1 MHQKNKGNPMPTTL
15 TLKKNPFLKTLKTVV
30 QNITSQNAIPV
41 LKYVYFD
48 VQADKLVLKSSN
60 ATTTLEKAMPVEEDL
75 LTIDGQPATLL
86 IDAKFFLTVA
96 NSLNSDDITLIVDDT
111 KKTITLKTPSTEMDL
126 KGLDA
131 EQYPRIKEINNQE
144 AIFLDTK
151 DLIQAL
157 NETVVSV
164 SKQESRPILTGVH
177 LRFTDTHFIVEA
189 TDSHIL
195 SQKRLP
201 KPENAPTD
209 LDLVL
214 PSLAVKQLQQLTNDK
229 LFFTYD
235 DSSAIFTSEDTTLT
249 TRLIEGNYPDVDR
262 LLGGHYT
269 RKTVMDRAELHDTV
283 KRAQI
288 VLSNSEQG
296 RAQLDT
302 NGVATLTAKT
312 PDNVANLSETLTT
325 FTETLDDEEPQE
337 FTICFNPSY
346 MVKLLATLKSN
357 LVNIDFMGPVR
368 PMRITPQE
376 DDSLIHLLTPIRKN

>member
-1 MHQKNKGNPMPTTL
+1 MPTTL
-15 TLKKNPFLKTLKTVV
+15 TLKKTPFLKTLKTVV
-30 QNITSQNAIPV
+30 QNITAQNAIPV

-48 VQADKLVLKSSN
+48 VQTDKLILKSSN
-60 ATTTLEKAMPVEEDL
+60 ATTTLEKTMPVEEDI
-75 LTIDGQPATLL
+75 LTIDGQPTTLL

-131 EQYPRIKEINNQE
+131 EQYPRIKEINNQQ
-144 AIFLDTK
+144 AISLDTK
-151 DLIQAL
+151 TFVQAL

-189 TDSHIL
+189 TDSHVL

-201 KPENAPTD
+201 KPENAPEK

-214 PSLAVKQLQQLTNDK
+214 PTLAVKQLQQLTSDK
-229 LFFTYD
+229 LLFAYD
-235 DSSAIFTSEDTTLT
+235 ESSAVFTSEDTTLT

-262 LLGGHYT
+262 LLGGHYG
-269 RKTVMDRAELHDTV
+269 RQTVMDRAELHDTV

-288 VLSNSEQG
+288 VLSNGEQG
-296 RAQLDT
+296 RAQLHTD
-302 NGVATLTAKT
+302 GIATITAKA
-312 PDNVANLSETLTT
+312 PDSVANLSETLTT
-325 FTETLDDEEPQE
+325 FTETLDDDEAQE
-337 FTICFNPSY
+337 FTICFNPAY
-346 MVKLLATLKSN
+346 MAKLLATIKSD
-357 LVNIDFMGPVR
+357 LVNIDFMGPLR
-368 PMRITPQE
+368 PMLITPQE
-376 DDSLIHLLTPIRKN
+376 DDSLIHLLTPIRKD

>member
-1 MHQKNKGNPMPTTL
+1 MPTTL
-15 TLKKNPFLKTLKTVV
+15 TLKKTPFLKTLKAVV

-41 LKYVYFD
+41 LKYVYFN

-60 ATTTLEKAMPVEEDL
+60 ATTTLEKVIPVQEDL

-96 NSLNSDDITLIVDDT
+96 NSLNSDYITLIVDDT

-144 AIFLDTK
+144 AISLDTK

-157 NETVVSV
+157 NETVVSI

-177 LRFTDTHFIVEA
+177 FRLTDTHFIIEA
-189 TDSHIL
+189 TDSHTL

-201 KPENAPTD
+201 KPENAPEK

-214 PSLAVKQLQQLTNDK
+214 PTLAIKQLQQLTTDEL
-229 LFFTYD
+229 LFAYD
-235 DSSAIFTSEDTTLT
+235 ESSAVFTSEDTTLT

-262 LLGGHYT
+262 LLDGHYT

-325 FTETLDDEEPQE
+325 FTETLDNEEPQE

-346 MVKLLATLKSN
+346 MVKLLATLKSD
-357 LVNIDFMGPVR
+357 LVNIDFMGPFR
-368 PMRITPQE
+368 PMHITPQE
-376 DDSLIHLLTPIRKN
+376 DDSLIHLLTPIRKD

>member
-1 MHQKNKGNPMPTTL
+1 MPTTL
-15 TLKKNPFLKTLKTVV
+15 TLKKTPFLKTLKTVV
-30 QNITSQNAIPV
+30 QNITTQNAIPV
-41 LKYVYFD
+41 LKYVYVD
-48 VQADKLVLKSSN
+48 VQTDKLVLKSSN
-60 ATTTLEKAMPVEEDL
+60 ATTTLEKIIPVEEEV
-75 LTIDGQPATLL
+75 LTIDGQPTTLL

-96 NSLNSDDITLIVDDT
+96 NSLNGDHITLIVDDN

-144 AIFLDTK
+144 AISLDTK
-151 DLIQAL
+151 DFVQAL

-177 LRFTDTHFIVEA
+177 LRLTDTHFIIEA
-189 TDSHIL
+189 TDSHTL

-201 KPENAPTD
+201 KPENAPSD

-214 PSLAVKQLQQLTNDK
+214 PSLAIKQLQQLTSNK

-235 DSSAIFTSEDTTLT
+235 NSSAVFTSEDTTLT
-249 TRLIEGNYPDVDR
+249 TRLLEGNYPDVDR
-262 LLGGHYT
+262 LLGGHYV

-288 VLSNSEQG
+288 ILSNNGQG
-296 RAQLDT
+296 CAQLHTD
-302 NGVATLTAKT
+302 GIATLTAKL

-325 FTETLDDEEPQE
+325 FTETLEDDEPQE
-337 FTICFNPSY
+337 FAIAFNPSY
-346 MVKLLATLKSN
+346 MAKLLATIKSD

-368 PMRITPQE
+368 PMRITSPE
-376 DDSLIHLLTPIRKN
+376 DDSLLHLLTPIRKN

>member
-1 MHQKNKGNPMPTTL
+1 MPTTL
-15 TLKKNPFLKTLKTVV
+15 TLKKNPFLKTLKSVV

-75 LTIDGQPATLL
+75 LTIDGQPTTLL

-144 AIFLDTK
+144 AISLDTK

-201 KPENAPTD
+201 KPENTPTD

-325 FTETLDDEEPQE
+325 FTETLDNEEPQE

-346 MVKLLATLKSN
+346 MVKLLATLKSD
-357 LVNIDFMGPVR
+357 LVNIDFMGPIR

>member
-1 MHQKNKGNPMPTTL
+1 MPTTL
-15 TLKKNPFLKTLKTVV
+15 TLKKNPFLKTLKSVV

-75 LTIDGQPATLL
+75 LTIDGQPTTLL

-144 AIFLDTK
+144 AISLDTK

-201 KPENAPTD
+201 KPENTPTD

-269 RKTVMDRAELHDTV
+269 RKTVIDRAELHDTV

-346 MVKLLATLKSN
+346 MVKLLATLKSD

>member
-1 MHQKNKGNPMPTTL
+1 MPTTL
-15 TLKKNPFLKTLKTVV
+15 TLKKNPFLKTLKSVV

-48 VQADKLVLKSSN
+48 VQSDKLVLKSSN

-144 AIFLDTK
+144 AISLDTK

-337 FTICFNPSY
+337 FTICFNPRY
-346 MVKLLATLKSN
+346 MVKLLATLKTN
-357 LVNIDFMGPVR
+357 LVNIDFMGPFR

>member
-1 MHQKNKGNPMPTTL
+1 MPTTL
-15 TLKKNPFLKTLKTVV
+15 TLKKTPFLKTLKTVV

-48 VQADKLVLKSSN
+48 VQSDKLVLKSSN
-60 ATTTLEKAMPVEEDL
+60 SQTTLEKTMPVEEDV
-75 LTIDGQPATLL
+75 LTIDGQPTTLL

-96 NSLNSDDITLIVDDT
+96 NSLNGDHITLIVDGD

-126 KGLDA
+126 KGLDP

-144 AIFLDTK
+144 AISLDTK
-151 DLIQAL
+151 DFIQAL

-195 SQKRLP
+195 SQKHLP
-201 KPENAPTD
+201 KPENATTG
-209 LDLVL
+209 LDIVL
-214 PSLAVKQLQQLTNDK
+214 PTPAIKQLQQLTSDK
-229 LFFTYD
+229 LLFTYD

-249 TRLIEGNYPDVDR
+249 TRLLEGNYPDVDR

-269 RKTVMDRAELHDTV
+269 RKAIMDRAELHDTV

-288 VLSNSEQG
+288 VLSNGEQG

-302 NGVATLTAKT
+302 NGVAILTAKA

-325 FTETLDDEEPQE
+325 FTETLDDDEPQE
-337 FTICFNPSY
+337 FTIAFNPSY
-346 MVKLLATLKSN
+346 MAKLLATFKSD
-357 LVNIDFMGPVR
+357 LVNIDFMGPLR

-376 DDSLIHLLTPIRKN
+376 DDSLIHLLTPIRKD

>member
-1 MHQKNKGNPMPTTL
+1 MPTTL

-30 QNITSQNAIPV
+30 QNSTSQNAIPV

-48 VQADKLVLKSSN
+48 VQTDKLILKSSN
-60 ATTTLEKAMPVEEDL
+60 ATTTLEKTMPVEENI
-75 LTIDGQPATLL
+75 LTIDGQPTTLL

-96 NSLNSDDITLIVDDT
+96 NSLNSDSITLIVDDT
-111 KKTITLKTPSTEMDL
+111 KKTIILKTPSTEMDL

-131 EQYPRIKEINNQE
+131 EQYPRIKEINNQQ
-144 AIFLDTK
+144 AISLNTK
-151 DLIQAL
+151 AFVQAL

-164 SKQESRPILTGVH
+164 SNQESRPILTGIH

-189 TDSHIL
+189 TDSHTL

-201 KPENAPTD
+201 KPENAPEK

-214 PSLAVKQLQQLTNDK
+214 PTLAIKQLQQLTTDEL
-229 LFFTYD
+229 LFAYD
-235 DSSAIFTSEDTTLT
+235 ESSAVFTGENVTLT

-262 LLGGHYT
+262 LLGGHYG
-269 RKTVMDRAELHDTV
+269 RQTVMDTKELQDTV

-288 VLSNSEQG
+288 ILSNGEKG
-296 RAQLDT
+296 HTLLHTD
-302 NGVATLTAKT
+302 GIATITAEA
-312 PDNVANLSETLTT
+312 PENVANLSETLTT
-325 FTETLDDEEPQE
+325 FTETLEEDEDQT
-337 FTICFNPSY
+337 FDIAFNPSF
-346 MVKLLATLKSN
+346 MAKLLATLKTD

-376 DDSLIHLLTPIRKN
+376 DDSLIHLLTPIRQN

>member
-1 MHQKNKGNPMPTTL
+1 MPTTL
-15 TLKKNPFLKTLKTVV
+15 TLKKNPFLKTLKSVV

-75 LTIDGQPATLL
+75 LTIDGQPTTLL

-144 AIFLDTK
+144 AISLDTK

-201 KPENAPTD
+201 KPENTPTD

-346 MVKLLATLKSN
+346 MVKLLATLKSD
-357 LVNIDFMGPVR
+357 LVNIDFMGPVH

>member
-1 MHQKNKGNPMPTTL
+1 MPTTL
-15 TLKKNPFLKTLKTVV
+15 ILKKNPFLKTLKTVV

-41 LKYVYFD
+41 LKYVYVD
-48 VQADKLVLKSSN
+48 IQTDKLVLKSSN
-60 ATTTLEKAMPVEEDL
+60 ATTTLEKTMPVEEDI

-86 IDAKFFLTVA
+86 IEAKFFLTVA
-96 NSLNSDDITLIVDDT
+96 NSLNSEYITLIVDDT

-131 EQYPRIKEINNQE
+131 EQYPRIKEIDNQQ
-144 AIFLDTK
+144 AISLDTK
-151 DLIQAL
+151 AFVQAL

-164 SKQESRPILTGVH
+164 SNQESHPILTGIH

-189 TDSHIL
+189 TDSHTL

-201 KPENAPTD
+201 KPENAPEK

-214 PSLAVKQLQQLTNDK
+214 PTLAIKQLQQLTTDEL
-229 LFFTYD
+229 LFAYD
-235 DSSAIFTSEDTTLT
+235 ESSAVFTSENVTLT

-288 VLSNSEQG
+288 ILSNGEQG
-296 RAQLDT
+296 RAQLHTD
-302 NGVATLTAKT
+302 GIATLTAKA

-325 FTETLDDEEPQE
+325 FTETIDDDEPQK
-337 FTICFNPSY
+337 FTVCFNPNY
-346 MVKLLATLKSN
+346 MAKLLVTFKSD
-357 LVNIDFMGPVR
+357 LVNIDFIGPLR
-368 PMRITPQE
+368 PMLITPQ
-376 DDSLIHLLTPIRKN
+376 DNDSLIHLLTPIRKD

>member
-1 MHQKNKGNPMPTTL
+1 MPTTL

-48 VQADKLVLKSSN
+48 VQTDKLILKSSN
-60 ATTTLEKAMPVEEDL
+60 ATTTLEKTMPVEKDI
-75 LTIDGQPATLL
+75 LTIDGQPTTLL

-144 AIFLDTK
+144 AISLDTK

-235 DSSAIFTSEDTTLT
+235 DSSAIFTSEDTALT

-296 RAQLDT
+296 HAQLDT

-346 MVKLLATLKSN
+346 MVKLLATLKSD

>member
-1 MHQKNKGNPMPTTL
+1 MPTTL
-15 TLKKNPFLKTLKTVV
+15 TLKKNPFLKTLKSVV

-48 VQADKLVLKSSN
+48 VQTDKLILKSSN

-144 AIFLDTK
+144 AISLDTK

-269 RKTVMDRAELHDTV
+269 RKAVMDRAELHDTV

-346 MVKLLATLKSN
+346 MVKLLATLKTD
-357 LVNIDFMGPVR
+357 LVNIDFMGPFR

>member
-1 MHQKNKGNPMPTTL
+1 MHQKRKGNLMPTTL
-15 TLKKNPFLKTLKTVV
+15 TLKKNPFLKTLKSVV

-75 LTIDGQPATLL
+75 LTIDGQPTTLL

-144 AIFLDTK
+144 AISLDTK

-201 KPENAPTD
+201 KPENTPTD

-296 RAQLDT
+296 CAQLDT

-346 MVKLLATLKSN
+346 MVKLLATLKSD

>member
-1 MHQKNKGNPMPTTL
+1 MPTTL

-48 VQADKLVLKSSN
+48 VQTDKLILKSSN
-60 ATTTLEKAMPVEEDL
+60 ATTTLEKTIPIEEDVL
-75 LTIDGQPATLL
+75 IINGQPTALL

-96 NSLNSDDITLIVDDT
+96 NSLNGDHITLIVDGD

-126 KGLDA
+126 KGLDP

-144 AIFLDTK
+144 AISLDTK
-151 DLIQAL
+151 DFVQAL
-157 NETVVSV
+157 NETIVSV

-177 LRFTDTHFIVEA
+177 LRLTDTHFIVEA
-189 TDSHIL
+189 TDSHTL

-201 KPENAPTD
+201 KPENVPTD
-209 LDLVL
+209 LDVVL
-214 PSLAVKQLQQLTNDK
+214 PSLAIKQLQQLTSDK

-235 DSSAIFTSEDTTLT
+235 DSSAIFTNEDTTLT
-249 TRLIEGNYPDVDR
+249 TRLLEGNYPDVDR
-262 LLGGHYT
+262 LLGGHYG
-269 RKTVMDRAELHDTV
+269 RQTVMDTKELQDTV

-288 VLSNSEQG
+288 ILSNGEKG
-296 RAQLDT
+296 HTLLHTD
-302 NGVATLTAKT
+302 GIATITAKA
-312 PDNVANLSETLTT
+312 PENVANLSETLTT
-325 FTETLDDEEPQE
+325 FTETLEEDETQT
-337 FTICFNPSY
+337 FDIAFNPSF
-346 MVKLLATLKSN
+346 MAKLLATLKTD

-376 DDSLIHLLTPIRKN
+376 DNSLLHLLTPIRQN

>member
-1 MHQKNKGNPMPTTL
+1 MPTTL
-15 TLKKNPFLKTLKTVV
+15 TLKKNPFLKTLKAVV

-48 VQADKLVLKSSN
+48 VQTDKLILKSSN

-75 LTIDGQPATLL
+75 LTIDGQPTTLL

-96 NSLNSDDITLIVDDT
+96 NSLNSDDITLIVDGD

-144 AIFLDTK
+144 AISLDTK

-346 MVKLLATLKSN
+346 MVKLLATLKSD

>member
-1 MHQKNKGNPMPTTL
+1 MPTTL
-15 TLKKNPFLKTLKTVV
+15 TLKKNPFLKTLKSVV

-75 LTIDGQPATLL
+75 LTIDGQPTTLL

-144 AIFLDTK
+144 AISLDTK

-164 SKQESRPILTGVH
+164 SKQESHPILTGVH

-325 FTETLDDEEPQE
+325 FTETLDDEEAQE

-346 MVKLLATLKSN
+346 MVKLLATLKTD
-357 LVNIDFMGPVR
+357 LVDIDFMGPFR

>member
-1 MHQKNKGNPMPTTL
+1 MPTTL
-15 TLKKNPFLKTLKTVV
+15 TLKKTPFLKTLKAVV

-48 VQADKLVLKSSN
+48 VQSDKLVLKSSN
-60 ATTTLEKAMPVEEDL
+60 ATTTLEKAMPVEEDV
-75 LTIDGQPATLL
+75 LTIDGQPTTLL

-96 NSLNSDDITLIVDDT
+96 NSLNSDDITLIVDDD

-144 AIFLDTK
+144 AISLDTK

-195 SQKRLP
+195 SQKHLP

-346 MVKLLATLKSN
+346 MVKLLATLKTD
-357 LVNIDFMGPVR
+357 LVNIDFMGPFR

>member
-1 MHQKNKGNPMPTTL
+1 
-15 TLKKNPFLKTLKTVV
+15 
-30 QNITSQNAIPV
+30 
-41 LKYVYFD
+41 
-48 VQADKLVLKSSN
+48 
-60 ATTTLEKAMPVEEDL
+60 MPVEEDL

-144 AIFLDTK
+144 AISLDTK

-214 PSLAVKQLQQLTNDK
+214 PNLAVKQLQQLTNDK

-346 MVKLLATLKSN
+346 MVKLLATLKSD

>member
-1 MHQKNKGNPMPTTL
+1 MPTTL
-15 TLKKNPFLKTLKTVV
+15 TLKKNPFLKTLKSVV

-75 LTIDGQPATLL
+75 LTIDGQPTTLL

-144 AIFLDTK
+144 AISLDTK

-201 KPENAPTD
+201 KPENTPTD

-262 LLGGHYT
+262 LLGCHYT

-346 MVKLLATLKSN
+346 MVKLLATLKSD